1 MYSLSQNPIDL
12 TELIVAVQ
20 DPAAGATVTFL
31 GLTRNHNDGRAVT
44 LLEYE
49 AYPGMAEREME
60 RIGVEARKRWPI
72 HKIAVVH
79 RTGPVPV
86 GEASVAIAV
95 SAAHRKE
102 AFAACEFVI
111 DQLKETVPIWK
122 KEHFEGGEVWIDHRS
137 CHTKAETQGG

>member
-1 MYSLSQNPIDL
+1 MYSLSSDPIDVVDL
-12 TELIVAVQ
+12 VAAVS
-20 DPAAGATVTFL
+20 DPAAGATATFL
-31 GLTRNHNDGRAVT
+31 GLTRNHNSGRVVT

-49 AYPGMAEREME
+49 AYAGMAEQEME
-60 RIGVEARKRWPI
+60 RIGLEATRRWAI

-102 AFAACEFVI
+102 AFAACEFMI
-111 DQLKETVPIWK
+111 DRLKETVPIWK
-122 KEHFEGGEVWIDHRS
+122 KEYFEGGDVWIEHQSR
-137 CHTKAETQGG
+137 CRKAEA

>member
-1 MYSLSQNPIDL
+1 MYSLSSDPIDL
-12 TELIVAVQ
+12 TDVVAAVS
-20 DPAAGATVTFL
+20 DPAAGATAAFL
-31 GLTRNHNDGRAVT
+31 GLTRNHNQGRVVT

-49 AYPGMAEREME
+49 AYPGMAEQEME
-60 RIGVEARKRWPI
+60 RIGLEAARRWAI

-102 AFAACEFVI
+102 AFAACEFII
-111 DQLKETVPIWK
+111 DRLKETVPIWK
-122 KEHFEGGEVWIDHRS
+122 KEYFEGGDAWIEYQAR
-137 CHTKAETQGG
+137 CGKAET